1 MIMGL
6 FGKKEKKTASN
17 MSSKSHLDIELNKDG
32 AEYTFLLN
40 GRLDTITS
48 PDLDAKINEVTPDA
62 EKLIFDLSNLD
73 YISSAGLRVLLGAT
87 QAMEDKGEMVV
98 RNLTEPVKEVFELTG
113 FSRLFTIE

>member
-32 AEYTFLLN
+32 AVYTFLLN

-73 YISSAGLRVLLGAT
+73 YISSAGLRVLLGMAQT
-87 QAMEDKGEMVV
+87 MEKQGDMKVTNPNEAVMD
-98 RNLTEPVKEVFELTG
+98 VFSVTG
-113 FSRLFTIE
+113 FDDILTIE